1 MSVVKAKFD
10 ITGMSCS
17 ACSAHI
23 EKAVAAQDGILTVNV
38 NLLQN
43 NMAVT
48 YETKTINQ
56 EQICQV
62 VDKAGYGATLHAE
75 NDFVQNNQYGIEAKK
90 TKNRLFLSILFT
102 LPLFYIAMGHMF
114 GWPLPSVL
122 HNTLF
127 LAIVELLLTLPVLCF
142 NYKYFTNGFSSLLHG
157 SPNMDSLIAIGS
169 SAAMLYSL
177 FIINQ
182 IIQAYLAGDATL
194 LQTLAMDLYFES
206 AAMILTLVTV
216 GKYLEN
222 RSKYKTS
229 DAITKLIELAPQFAL
244 VEKDNQE
251 QEIPIDEVKAGDV
264 LIVKAGATIPVDGHI
279 IEGYGSVD
287 ESMLTGESLPVEKNI
302 DSKVIGAT
310 INRSGYFK
318 MIAEKI
324 GQDTTLSQI
333 INLVEE
339 ANSSKAQIAKLA
351 DKIAGVFVPIV
362 IFIATIT
369 ALVWLFLGAGFSFA
383 ISTGIAVLV
392 ISCPCALGLATP
404 TAIMVGTGKGAEYG
418 ILLKSAEALESLQ
431 NIDKILLD
439 KTGTVTE
446 GKPKVTNILTCNLS
460 ENELLQLVGSLEKQS
475 EHPLAY
481 AIITECVERH
491 LDFLPVDNYQALPG
505 EGITG
510 EIAGQAYFVGN
521 LAMLANRGI
530 QLGDL
535 TEQLNTLAATGK
547 TNLYFGSNGQLLGV
561 LTLADIV
568 KPQSKQAIW
577 ELQNKLGIAVC
588 LLTGDNAQT
597 AKAIAR
603 QVGIKEVIAEV
614 LPADKELAVRQLQ
627 SHSARVAMI
636 GDGIN
641 DAPALAA
648 ADVGIAIGAGSDI
661 AVDAADVVLM
671 KNSLLDVVTALQ
683 LSKRVVL
690 NIKENLFWA
699 FIYNCIGIPLAAGL
713 FISVLGWKLNPMF
726 AAAAMS
732 CSSLCVVTNALRLRN
747 FKPTFAN
754 HISDDILSEDCVQ
767 VRKGVDLL
775 IGGEKMTK
783 TIQIDGMTCGH
794 CSSRVEQ
801 ALNKLP
807 GVTATVDLANKTAT
821 VQLAQPVDDSVLR
834 QAVEEVGY
842 EVINIA

>member
-10 ITGMSCS
+10 VTGMSCS

-23 EKAVAAQDGILTVNV
+23 EKALAAQTGILTANV

-48 YETKTINQ
+48 YETKTINP
-56 EQICQV
+56 EQICKV
-62 VDKAGYGATLHAE
+62 VEKAGYGAALHTE
-75 NDFVQNNQYGIEAKK
+75 NAFVKNNQYSMEAQQTK
-90 TKNRLFLSILFT
+90 TRLLLSILFT
-102 LPLFYIAMGHMF
+102 FPLFYIAMGHMF
-114 GWPLPSVL
+114 GWPLPEFL
-122 HNTLF
+122 HNTLY
-127 LAIVELLLTLPVLCF
+127 LAIVELLLTIPVLCL
-142 NYKYFTNGFSSLLHG
+142 NYKYFTNGFASLLHG

-169 SAAMLYSL
+169 SAAMLYSS
-177 FIINQ
+177 FVTTQ
-182 IIQAYLAGDATL
+182 IFQAYLIENTEL
-194 LQTLAMDLYFES
+194 FQELAMDLYFES

-244 VEKDNQE
+244 VERDEQE
-251 QEIPIDEVKAGDV
+251 QEIPVDEVKTGDI
-264 LIVKAGATIPVDGHI
+264 LIVKAGATIPVDGRI
-279 IEGYGSVD
+279 IEGYGAVD
-287 ESMLTGESLPVEKNI
+287 ESMLTGESLPVEKNV

-318 MIAEKI
+318 MTAEKI
-324 GQDTTLSQI
+324 GQDTTFAQI

-339 ANSSKAQIAKLA
+339 ASASKAQIAKLA
-351 DKIAGVFVPIV
+351 DKIAGVFVPVV
-362 IFIATIT
+362 ISIATLT
-369 ALVWLFLGAGFSFA
+369 AVAWLVLDAGLSFA

-418 ILLKSAEALESLQ
+418 ILLKSAESLEALQ
-431 NIDKILLD
+431 NINKILLD

-446 GKPKVTNILTCNLS
+446 GKPKVTDILAF
-460 ENELLQLVGSLEKQS
+460 EIAEDKLLQLAGSLEKQS

-491 LDFLPVDNYQALPG
+491 LDFLSVENYQAVAG
-505 EGITG
+505 EGISG
-510 EIAGQAYFVGN
+510 QIAGQNYFVGN

-530 QLGDL
+530 ALGDL
-535 TEQLNTLAATGK
+535 TEKLDSLAAMGK
-547 TNLYFGSNGQLLGV
+547 TNLYFGSNDQLLGV
-561 LTLADIV
+561 LTLSDIV
-568 KPQSKQAIW
+568 KPQSQQAIW
-577 ELQNKLGIAVC
+577 ELQNKMGIDVC

-627 SHSARVAMI
+627 SHSVRVAMI

-713 FISVLGWKLNPMF
+713 FFSVLGWKLNPMF

-732 CSSLCVVTNALRLRN
+732 CSSLCVVSNALRLRN
-747 FKPTFAN
+747 FKPNFAN
-754 HISDDILSEDCVQ
+754 HIPNDILPEDCVQ
-767 VRKGVDLL
+767 VRKGTDLL
-775 IGGEKMTK
+775 TGGEKMTK
-783 TIQIDGMTCGH
+783 TLHIEGMACGH

-801 ALNKLP
+801 ALNQLS
-807 GVTATVDLANKTAT
+807 GVKATVDLANKTAT
-821 VQLAQPVDDSVLR
+821 VQLSGDVTDAVLK
-834 QAVEEVGY
+834 QAVTDAGY
-842 EVINIA
+842 EVVNID

>member
-10 ITGMSCS
+10 VTGMSCS

-23 EKAVAAQDGILTVNV
+23 EKALAAQTGILTANV

-48 YETKTINQ
+48 YETKTINP
-56 EQICQV
+56 EQICKV
-62 VDKAGYGATLHAE
+62 VEKAGYGAALHTE
-75 NDFVQNNQYGIEAKK
+75 NDFVKNNQYSMEAQQTK
-90 TKNRLFLSILFT
+90 TRLLLSILFT

-114 GWPLPSVL
+114 GWPLPEFL
-122 HNTLF
+122 HNTLY
-127 LAIVELLLTLPVLCF
+127 LAIVELLLTIPVLCL
-142 NYKYFTNGFSSLLHG
+142 NYKYFTNGFASLLHG

-177 FIINQ
+177 FVTTQ
-182 IIQAYLAGDATL
+182 IFQAYLIENTEL
-194 LQTLAMDLYFES
+194 FQELAIDLYFES

-222 RSKYKTS
+222 RSTYKTS

-244 VEKDNQE
+244 VERDGQE
-251 QEIPIDEVKAGDV
+251 QEIPVDEVKTGDI
-264 LIVKAGATIPVDGHI
+264 LIVKAGATIPVDGRI
-279 IEGYGSVD
+279 IEGYGAVD
-287 ESMLTGESLPVEKNI
+287 ESMLTGESLPVEKNV

-318 MIAEKI
+318 MTAEKI
-324 GQDTTLSQI
+324 GQDTTFAQI

-339 ANSSKAQIAKLA
+339 ASASKAQIAKLA
-351 DKIAGVFVPIV
+351 DKIAGVFVPVV
-362 IFIATIT
+362 ISIATLT
-369 ALVWLFLGAGFSFA
+369 VVAWLVLDAGLSFA

-418 ILLKSAEALESLQ
+418 ILLKSAESLEALQ
-431 NIDKILLD
+431 NINKILLD

-446 GKPKVTNILTCNLS
+446 GKPKVTDILAF
-460 ENELLQLVGSLEKQS
+460 EIAEDKLLQLAGSLEKQS

-491 LDFLPVDNYQALPG
+491 LDFLSVENYQAVAG
-505 EGITG
+505 EGISG
-510 EIAGQAYFVGN
+510 QIAGQNYFVGN

-530 QLGDL
+530 SLGDL
-535 TEQLNTLAATGK
+535 TEKLDSLAAMGK
-547 TNLYFGSNGQLLGV
+547 TNLYFGSNDQLLGV

-568 KPQSKQAIW
+568 KPQSQQAIW
-577 ELQNKLGIAVC
+577 ELQNKMGIDVC

-627 SHSARVAMI
+627 SHSVRVAMI

-713 FISVLGWKLNPMF
+713 FFSVLGWKLNPMF

-732 CSSLCVVTNALRLRN
+732 CSSLCVVSNALRLRN
-747 FKPTFAN
+747 FKPNFAN
-754 HISDDILSEDCVQ
+754 HIPNDILPEDCVQ
-767 VRKGVDLL
+767 VRKGTDLL
-775 IGGEKMTK
+775 TGGEKMTK
-783 TIQIDGMTCGH
+783 TLHIEGMACGH

-801 ALNKLP
+801 ALNQLS
-807 GVTATVDLANKTAT
+807 GVKATVDLANKTAT
-821 VQLAQPVDDSVLR
+821 VQLSGDVTDAVLK
-834 QAVEEVGY
+834 QAVTDAGY
-842 EVINIA
+842 EVVNID